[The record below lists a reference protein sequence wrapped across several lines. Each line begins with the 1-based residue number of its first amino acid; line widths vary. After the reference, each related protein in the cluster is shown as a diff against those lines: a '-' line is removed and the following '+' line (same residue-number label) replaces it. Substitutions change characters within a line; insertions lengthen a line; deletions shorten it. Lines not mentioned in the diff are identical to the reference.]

1 MDRVE
6 ATGRTV
12 NEAVE
17 HALVRLEST
26 REQVDV
32 EILSEGSRGILG
44 IGAEDARVIVTL
56 RGGAIAP
63 AETDDAESDLDPS
76 VTTEPAIAPG
86 GSRGF
91 RPPRERSAGSRRS
104 RPPVAI
110 VDEREAPGAERTG
123 RPPGTARPPSGLDT
137 LPRRTGQA
145 LEGDLPEADLADEPD
160 EATAALAVAS
170 DELVDTSVGVLME
183 LLELLRVEGEVEV
196 RSRSYPLTLN
206 VHGDDLG
213 ILIGRHG
220 DTLAS
225 LQFMVNLV
233 VGRRMGRW
241 TRVVVDVEEY
251 RQRRERTLR
260 DVAARTAE
268 RVRRMR
274 QSVTLEPMPANER
287 RIVHMTLQ
295 GDRFVS
301 THSVGEGDSR
311 KVVISPRGR

>member
-17 HALVRLEST
+17 HALVRLACT
-26 REQVDV
+26 REQVDIEV
-32 EILSEGSRGILG
+32 LSEGSRGILG
-44 IGAEDARVIVTL
+44 IGAEDARVVVTV
-56 RGGAIAP
+56 RGGAPAP
-63 AETDDAESDLDPS
+63 ILEDDDESALQAG
-76 VTTEPAIAPG
+76 EPAGLATTT
-86 GSRGF
+86 GSQGF
-91 RPPRERSAGSRRS
+91 RPARERGPASRRS
-104 RPPVAI
+104 RPPVAGI
-110 VDEREAPGAERTG
+110 DQREAVDAEPTG
-123 RPPGTARPPSGLDT
+123 RPIGAARPPSGLDT
-137 LPRRTGQA
+137 LPRRSVPA
-145 LEGDLPEADLADEPD
+145 LEGDLPEAELADEPD

-225 LQFMVNLV
+225 LQFMVNLI

-274 QSVTLEPMPANER
+274 QSITLEPMPANER